1 MNFFQ
6 TFLTDI
12 KAIGLEFWDR
22 IKNIPERV
30 PVVLEQLP
38 TAITGF
44 CVVLAMLALIAV
56 VILVFSKVM
65 SLTDKK
71 KPAEEDKKAPASAD
85 APSAPAGTPL
95 PANASAGKLDL
106 VDVDEKTAAVIMAI
120 VSKESVI
127 PLNRHSFKSIKKTE
141 DKK

>member
-1 MNFFQ
+1 MSFFQ
-6 TFLTDI
+6 EFLTDI
-12 KAIGLEFWDR
+12 KAIGLEFWER

-44 CVVLAMLALIAV
+44 VVVLSMLALIAI

-65 SLTDKK
+65 ALAGS
-71 KPAEEDKKAPASAD
+71 KKAPE
-85 APSAPAGTPL
+85 APAAPAAAGATAPAGNPL
-95 PANASAGKLDL
+95 PENASAGSLDL

-120 VSKESVI
+120 VSKESGI
-127 PLNRHSFKSIKKTE
+127 PLNRLSFKSIKKME

>member
-12 KAIGLEFWDR
+12 KAIGLEFWER

-30 PVVLEQLP
+30 PVVIEQLP

-44 CVVLAMLALIAV
+44 VVVLAMLALIAV

-65 SLTDKK
+65 ALSNGKK
-71 KPAEEDKKAPASAD
+71 MAADTTTPAATPAAPAT
-85 APSAPAGTPL
+85 PAGNPL
-95 PANASAGKLDL
+95 PANASAGSLDL

-120 VSKESVI
+120 VSKESGI
-127 PLNRHSFKSIKKTE
+127 PLNRLAFKSIKKTE
-141 DKK
+141 DK